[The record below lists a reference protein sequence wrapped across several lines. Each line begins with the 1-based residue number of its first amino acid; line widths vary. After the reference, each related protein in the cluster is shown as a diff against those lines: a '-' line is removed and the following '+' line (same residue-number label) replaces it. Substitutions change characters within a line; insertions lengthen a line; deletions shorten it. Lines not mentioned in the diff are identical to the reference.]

1 MRSAF
6 FPGLLRGGEEVR
18 SVVAAVTIAVVTKN
32 AGIQFPAV
40 FAWPEFIQYIY
51 QVDIVTGNEM
61 RNG

>member
-1 MRSAF
+1 
-6 FPGLLRGGEEVR
+6 LRGEEEGC
-18 SVVAAVTIAVVTKN
+18 SVVGAVIAVVAKN
-32 AGIQFPAV
+32 AGILFSAV